1 LSVVQHQILRSQVR
15 TGSFVILDA
24 FDWPFP
30 ERQLQVADWSKLP
43 LLLARNASGKIDLLL
58 TEQVASDNSDA

>member
-1 LSVVQHQILRSQVR
+1 VV
-15 TGSFVILDA
+15 
-24 FDWPFP
+24 WPFP

-58 TEQVASDNSDA
+58 TEKIASDISDA